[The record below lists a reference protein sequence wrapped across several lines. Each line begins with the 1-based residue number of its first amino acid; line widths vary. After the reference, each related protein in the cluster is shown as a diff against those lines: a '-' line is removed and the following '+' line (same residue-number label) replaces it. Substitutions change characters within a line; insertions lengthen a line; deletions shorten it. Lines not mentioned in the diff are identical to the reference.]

1 MYLGSG
7 TFCPNATCVKES
19 VRNAKIKNCFIKRGL
34 SSDVHPRK
42 AKIRNI
48 YLKSEQ

>member
-1 MYLGSG
+1 MYFGSG
-7 TFCPNATCVKES
+7 TFCPKLNCAKEI

-34 SSDVHPRK
+34 SLNLNPRI